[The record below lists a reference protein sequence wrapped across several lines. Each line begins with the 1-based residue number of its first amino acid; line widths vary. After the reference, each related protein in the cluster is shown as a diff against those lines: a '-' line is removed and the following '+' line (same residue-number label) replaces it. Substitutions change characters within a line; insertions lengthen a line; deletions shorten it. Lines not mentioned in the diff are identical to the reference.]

1 MINNPNLFSN
11 YVLNSDNTHKIV
23 TCLSH
28 FQPKPNAASP
38 KPPSPSYEKRSKKKR
53 QPADPSKGP
62 AASERESER
71 AGRAHRRRPSSC
83 TRTRRAL
90 DRSLVSP
97 PTLRKCVP
105 AARATSRPNHVPA
118 RGREEED
125 EVGGGGGGGGEAKS
139 GWRPVTS
146 VSGALP
152 MIQPLRRF
160 GSGDFHC

>member
-1 MINNPNLFSN
+1 M
-11 YVLNSDNTHKIV
+11 

-38 KPPSPSYEKRSKKKR
+38 KPPSPSYEKRSKKKKKQLAILSAAECRPIERPR
-53 QPADPSKGP
+53 QQ
-62 AASERESER
+62 ASELRR
-71 AGRAHRRRPSSC
+71 RRRRAHRRRPSSC

-125 EVGGGGGGGGEAKS
+125 EVGGGGGGGGEARS